1 MELKF
6 FFYSV
11 VGWFQYLKRNA
22 YFGIKYSICALQKL
36 NPSQHPVF
44 CHKWAD
50 QSLQEK
56 KKPNSIR
63 KTIYNY
69 VLYFYGFVIIKIMK
83 TTKKNESK
91 RDLQTPLYYC
101 QTLLLFVREVKRK
114 EKKPNRKGRFVL
126 RAITQKACSPTKLS
140 FTMRSDGATCAL
152 SIIFSLCTE
161 TFMSYPLMS
170 DCFRNEWFFL
180 SEC

>member
-1 MELKF
+1 MIWIFIVLVEIRIKMWTKKKLIHTHIHTYLSFVCDQFYNRTQITNENNNKLQTKMGLKF

-91 RDLQTPLYYC
+91 RDL
-101 QTLLLFVREVKRK
+101 
-114 EKKPNRKGRFVL
+114 
-126 RAITQKACSPTKLS
+126 
-140 FTMRSDGATCAL
+140 
-152 SIIFSLCTE
+152 
-161 TFMSYPLMS
+161 
-170 DCFRNEWFFL
+170 
-180 SEC
+180 